1 MRSMEEKPLP
11 LCCLCLPTCFF
22 YLPLIQSTMRVFFF
36 FLFVFHYYDI
46 VFTFSLIKPITS
58 KMVDTW
64 LKLAK
69 AQAEIDNTLSKIRKN
84 DC

>member
-11 LCCLCLPTCFF
+11 LSCLCVLPTCFF
-22 YLPLIQSTMRVFFF
+22 YLPLIQSTMRVFRFF
-36 FLFVFHYYDI
+36 FVFHYYDL

-69 AQAEIDNTLSKIRKN
+69 AQAEIDNTLSKIN
-84 DC
+84 